1 MRSWGRSARH
11 NFMLLKSNYLSVSPP
26 CPQRLLLGKS
36 CIDSSRRY
44 ARIIATLCDLHP
56 PRNLEDA
63 VYLMLEPGASLSIC
77 PESCLGHQEII
88 SEQSTPAQA
97 MHNTH
102 SGKLDEVIPS
112 SSSSITSMTKSR
124 LISLV
129 IFSVMFLFAVLV
141 GYQRRQHMPRA

>member
-1 MRSWGRSARH
+1 
-11 NFMLLKSNYLSVSPP
+11 
-26 CPQRLLLGKS
+26 
-36 CIDSSRRY
+36 
-44 ARIIATLCDLHP
+44 
-56 PRNLEDA
+56 
-63 VYLMLEPGASLSIC
+63 MLEPGASLSIC
-77 PESCLGHQEII
+77 PESCLVHQEII

-124 LISLV
+124 LMSLV

-141 GYQRRQHMPRA
+141 GYQRRQHMQLQIVATANTDTKQTESLVNEALDFVGSTLDDRADLKKNLLAHELHLDRRLKADYM